1 MLNIIKADLYRLIRS
16 KGLYIAIALVIL
28 IAIISI
34 VTLSGP
40 SIGFSVGTNA
50 DSVDVETMQKISAAK
65 SLGELRSVMKSIGSF
80 ELDRDILKQ
89 NGNLYFFFIAFVV
102 IIITKDFSSKTI
114 KNTLSSAISRK
125 KYYVSKLLL
134 VLGLSTLLIL
144 FNNYFSYFLNLIVNG
159 KEFTSSIGE
168 ITKITLYQLPLLY
181 GIICL
186 LVCIAFITRKTSIF
200 NTISIPFLMVFQ
212 FIVITLTQLLR
223 IKADWFTNYDLQWAM
238 LKLANNPANDY
249 ILKCGLLGLVYIV
262 IFGLIGYYVFKKAE
276 I

>member
-1 MLNIIKADLYRLIRS
+1 MLNIIKADLYRLVRS
-16 KGLYIAIALVIL
+16 KGLYIAIALAIL

-40 SIGFSVGTNA
+40 SIGFSVGINA

-65 SLGELRSVMKSIGSF
+65 SLGEFRSVMKSIGPF
-80 ELDRDILKQ
+80 ELDRGILKQ
-89 NGNLYFFFIAFVV
+89 NFNLYFYFIAFVA
-102 IIITKDFSSKTI
+102 IIITKDFSSKTV
-114 KNTLSSAISRK
+114 KNTLTSAISRK
-125 KYYVSKLLL
+125 KYYISKILL
-134 VLGLSTLLIL
+134 VLGISTMLIL

-249 ILKCGLLGLVYIV
+249 ILKCGLLGLIYVV
-262 IFGLIGYYVFKKAE
+262 IFGLIGYSVFKKAE

>member
-1 MLNIIKADLYRLIRS
+1 MLNIIKADLYRLVRS
-16 KGLYIAIALVIL
+16 KGLYIAIALVVL
-28 IAIISI
+28 IAILSI

-40 SIGFSVGTNA
+40 TLGFSVGTNA

-65 SLGELRSVMKSIGSF
+65 SLGEFRSVMKSFGPF

-89 NGNLYFFFIAFVV
+89 NGNLYFFFIAFVA

-114 KNTLSSAISRK
+114 KNTLTSAISRK
-125 KYYVSKLLL
+125 KYYISKILL
-134 VLGLSTLLIL
+134 VLGVSNLVIL

-159 KEFTSSIGE
+159 KEFASSIGE

-212 FIVITLTQLLR
+212 FIVITITQLLR

-249 ILKCGLLGLVYIV
+249 ILKCGLLGLAYVV
-262 IFGLIGYYVFKKAE
+262 IFGLIGYYAFKKAE

>member
-1 MLNIIKADLYRLIRS
+1 MLNIIKADLYRLVRT
-16 KGLYIAIALVIL
+16 KGLYIAIALVVL

-65 SLGELRSVMKSIGSF
+65 SLGEFRSVMKSIGPF

-249 ILKCGLLGLVYIV
+249 ILKCGLLGLIYVV
-262 IFGLIGYYVFKKAE
+262 IFGLIGYYAFKKAE